1 MTCVHTPVVASF
13 VLNKILYRLAIFCHL
28 IIPRVVGQSQLT
40 HTPCD
45 IIYCLYSLTINSFIS
60 TSSKSEILSKLLRSG
75 CDELVHHFETVD
87 GFTPNCSANHLLV
100 RFFSTKTT
108 FMRFISS
115 IIASVYSKSSEF
127 ISF

>member
-1 MTCVHTPVVASF
+1 MQYC
-13 VLNKILYRLAIFCHL
+13 Y
-28 IIPRVVGQSQLT
+28 
-40 HTPCD
+40 TPCD
-45 IIYCLYSLTINSFIS
+45 IRYCLYSLTINSFIS
-60 TSSKSEILSKLLRSG
+60 TPSKSEILSKLLRSG

-115 IIASVYSKSSEF
+115 ITLFVCNKISDF
-127 ISF
+127 ISL

>member
-1 MTCVHTPVVASF
+1 MTSMHTLIFFSALKSVNWQQF
-13 VLNKILYRLAIFCHL
+13 CLYRF
-28 IIPRVVGQSQLT
+28 IPRLVKLFILI

-45 IIYCLYSLTINSFIS
+45 IRYCLYSLTINSFIS
-60 TSSKSEILSKLLRSG
+60 TPSKSEILSKLLRSG

-115 IIASVYSKSSEF
+115 ISLFVCNKISDF
-127 ISF
+127 ISL

>member
-13 VLNKILYRLAIFCHL
+13 VLNKIVYRLAIFCHL
-28 IIPRVVGQSQLT
+28 IIPRVVGQSRLAQ
-40 HTPCD
+40 TPCD
-45 IIYCLYSLTINSFIS
+45 IRYCLYSLTINSFIS
-60 TSSKSEILSKLLRSG
+60 TPSKSEILSKLLRSG

-87 GFTPNCSANHLLV
+87 GFTPNCSASHLLV

-115 IIASVYSKSSEF
+115 ITLFVCNKISDF
-127 ISF
+127 ISL